1 MTYLTLFLS
10 ALVAATILPAQSEA
24 VLVWHITNTPAQ
36 AAVLVAVATLGNV
49 LGAVINWGIGR
60 LINGGINRG
69 INKGSNNRLVAKIA
83 APEKLKKAEA
93 LYRRYGRFSLLA
105 SWVPFIGDPLTV
117 IAGVL
122 REPLWS
128 FLVIVT
134 IAKSG
139 RYIIL
144 AMLTLGLI

>member
-1 MTYLTLFLS
+1 MTYLTLFFS

-36 AAVLVAVATLGNV
+36 TAVLVAVATLGNV

-60 LINGGINRG
+60 GINGGLNRG
-69 INKGSNNRLVAKIA
+69 LNRRWNKRLVEKIA
-83 APEKLKKAEA
+83 PPEKIKKAEA
-93 LYRRYGRFSLLA
+93 MYRRYGRFSLLA

-117 IAGVL
+117 IAGVF

-128 FLVIVT
+128 FLLIVT

-139 RYIIL
+139 RYIAL
-144 AMLTLGLI
+144 SLLTLGVI

>member
-1 MTYLTLFLS
+1 MTYLTLFFS

-36 AAVLVAVATLGNV
+36 AFMFVTVATLGNV

-60 LINGGINRG
+60 VINGGINSG
-69 INKGSNNRLVAKIA
+69 INRGWVAKIA
-83 APEKLKKAEA
+83 PPEKLKKAEA
-93 LYRRYGRFSLLA
+93 MYRRYGRFSLLA

-117 IAGVL
+117 IAGVF

-128 FLVIVT
+128 FLLIVT
-134 IAKSG
+134 IAKSC
-139 RYIIL
+139 RYIVL

>member
-24 VLVWHITNTPAQ
+24 VLVWHITNTPTQ
-36 AAVLVAVATLGNV
+36 AAAWVAVASLGNV
-49 LGAVINWGIGR
+49 LGAVINCGIGR
-60 LINGGINRG
+60 GINRG
-69 INKGSNNRLVAKIA
+69 INKGANNRLVAKIA
-83 APEKLKKAEA
+83 PPEKITKAEA
-93 LYRRYGRFSLLA
+93 MYRRYGRFSLLA

-128 FLVIVT
+128 FLLIVT

-139 RYIIL
+139 RYIVL
-144 AMLTLGLI
+144 ALLTLGLI

>member
-24 VLVWHITNTPAQ
+24 VLVWHITDTPGQ

-60 LINGGINRG
+60 LINRGINRG
-69 INKGSNNRLVAKIA
+69 INKGWVAKIA

-93 LYRRYGRFSLLA
+93 MYRRYGRFSLLA

-128 FLVIVT
+128 FLLIVT

-144 AMLTLGLI
+144 AMLTLGLV

>member
-24 VLVWHITNTPAQ
+24 VLVWHITNAPNQ
-36 AAVLVAVATLGNV
+36 AAVLVAVASLGNV

-60 LINGGINRG
+60 GINRG
-69 INKGSNNRLVAKIA
+69 INQGANNRLVAKIA
-83 APEKLKKAEA
+83 PPEKITKAEA
-93 LYRRYGRFSLLA
+93 MYRRYGRFSLLA

-128 FLVIVT
+128 FLLIVT

-139 RYIIL
+139 RYIVL
-144 AMLTLGLI
+144 ALLTLGLI

>member
-10 ALVAATILPAQSEA
+10 ALIAATILPAQSEA
-24 VLVWHITNTPAQ
+24 VLVWHITNHPTQ
-36 AAVLVAVATLGNV
+36 AFMFVTVATLGNV

-60 LINGGINRG
+60 VINGGINSG
-69 INKGSNNRLVAKIA
+69 INKGWVAKN
-83 APEKLKKAEA
+83 APPRKLKKAEVM
-93 LYRRYGRFSLLA
+93 YRRYGRFSLLA

-117 IAGVL
+117 IAGVF

-128 FLVIVT
+128 FLLIVT

-139 RYIIL
+139 RYIVL